1 MFTEIKTKTKKTKI
15 VRNNNNNKSPNPNPN
30 SKNAE
35 LCKAN
40 FVHCKVEVNTFGS
53 EPHLLL
59 LLIKKPKETLK
70 AKYLKSYA

>member
-15 VRNNNNNKSPNPNPN
+15 VRNNNNKSPNPN

-40 FVHCKVEVNTFGS
+40 FDHCKVEVNTFGS

-70 AKYLKSYA
+70 AK